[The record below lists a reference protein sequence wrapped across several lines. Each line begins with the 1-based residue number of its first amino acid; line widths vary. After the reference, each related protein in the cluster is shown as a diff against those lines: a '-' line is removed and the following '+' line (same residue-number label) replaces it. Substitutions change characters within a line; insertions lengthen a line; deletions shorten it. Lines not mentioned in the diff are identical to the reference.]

1 MRIGVLGVGAV
12 GGWFGGRLVQAGY
25 DVVFLARGETLTRL
39 REVGLKLIDEH
50 GGTQHYPR
58 QSSRQLG

>member
-39 REVGLKLIDEH
+39 REVGL
-50 GGTQHYPR
+50 TQHYPR